1 MAILPDMS
9 SRDAQARQRF
19 ARFPGNIAEI
29 AAVMAAMAARI
40 VSHDGVI
47 CLTFTA

>member
-1 MAILPDMS
+1 MILPDMS

-19 ARFPGNIAEI
+19 ARFPGDTVEITMAIASL
-29 AAVMAAMAARI
+29 ATRI

>member
-1 MAILPDMS
+1 MS

-19 ARFPGNIAEI
+19 ASFPGSIAEI
-29 AAVMAAMAARI
+29 TAGMATLAIRI

>member
-1 MAILPDMS
+1 MS

-19 ARFPGNIAEI
+19 AIFPGNIAEI
-29 AAVMAAMAARI
+29 TAVMATLATRRA
-40 VSHDGVI
+40 SHDGVI